1 MIFFLFLFVILPI
14 LEGDFGEGHLGLRP
28 GRHGEIIQVHEDEY
42 ATIIAYTLASQEYYD
57 ALQIHIREENDNRG
71 YSMDP
76 VDIGDDQSVHRPSR
90 SIEDT
95 LVIFGDVATVERDD
109 FIERFRKSSFTRGG
123 KEADHSS
130 SVDLPLNAD
139 TARLSPGIIDSPV
152 SARIYRINQLKFSVP
167 ETKHEDDNDDDM
179 EDNEIERDSISDA
192 VKMVYTPPK

>member
-1 MIFFLFLFVILPI
+1 MICFYLFVILPF
-14 LEGDFGEGHLGLRP
+14 LTGDFGEGHLGLRP

-42 ATIIAYTLASQEYYD
+42 ATIIAYTLASQEYHD

-109 FIERFRKSSFTRGG
+109 FMSGFDRYRKSSFTRGG

-130 SVDLPLNAD
+130 SVDLPLNTD
-139 TARLSPGIIDSPV
+139 TARLSPGIIDSL
-152 SARIYRINQLKFSVP
+152 A
-167 ETKHEDDNDDDM
+167 
-179 EDNEIERDSISDA
+179 SI
-192 VKMVYTPPK
+192 